1 MSRKIR
7 EKYKTPKMLL
17 FVGRL
22 RYFKGLRYLIEAM
35 KSIDA
40 KLLIIGTGPE
50 EHFLKTLS
58 SKRGLNEKIVFLGDI
73 ADSDL
78 PTYYDACDIFVLPSS
93 HRSEAFG
100 TVLIEAMAS
109 GKAVIST
116 ELGTGT
122 SFVNMHGK
130 TGFVVPPK
138 NSNSLAEAI
147 NKLLTDD
154 SLRKEFEV
162 NSKKRSEEFSKERL
176 NERITELYAEVLKGQ
191 SSGGHL

>member
-1 MSRKIR
+1 
-7 EKYKTPKMLL
+7 
-17 FVGRL
+17 
-22 RYFKGLRYLIEAM
+22 
-35 KSIDA
+35 
-40 KLLIIGTGPE
+40 
-50 EHFLKTLS
+50 
-58 SKRGLNEKIVFLGDI
+58 
-73 ADSDL
+73 
-78 PTYYDACDIFVLPSS
+78 
-93 HRSEAFG
+93 
-100 TVLIEAMAS
+100 MAS